1 MSAIYK
7 IGISS
12 AVYLEDGAVIITP
25 RPDSDLRALSRR
37 ISRVKT
43 LDGGVV
49 VTDSGYAHGDRDF
62 IINISATKTLWD
74 ALKAIHEVTTLVY
87 ISNEE
92 GVFSACWDSLKD
104 AGDIISMKFII
115 NEKVSE

>member
-1 MSAIYK
+1 VSVFK

-25 RPDSDLRALSRR
+25 LPDSDLRALSRR

-62 IINISATKTLWD
+62 IINIESSKTMWD
-74 ALKAIHEVTTLVY
+74 ALLAIHEVTTLVY
-87 ISNEE
+87 ISTDE
-92 GVFSACWDSLKD
+92 GVFSACWDKLRD
-104 AGDIISMKFII
+104 VGDVISMKFII
-115 NEKVSE
+115 KGKISE

>member
-1 MSAIYK
+1 MSIFK

-12 AVYLEDGAVIITP
+12 AVYLEDGAVIVTP

-62 IINISATKTLWD
+62 VINILMTKTKWD

-87 ISNEE
+87 ISTDE
-92 GVFSACWDSLKD
+92 GVFSACWESLKD

-115 NEKVSE
+115 NAKLSG